1 TLFICGPTGSG
12 KTTTLNALL
21 RRVNA
26 MQRNIMTIEDPVEYR
41 MPLAHQVEVN
51 ERAGLTFATSIRSFL
66 RQDPDVIL
74 VGEVRDEETAALSMR
89 AAQTGHLV
97 LTSLH
102 ANDAVGALIRLR
114 DLGVPS
120 YLIAATVS
128 AVVAQRLLRKLCPG
142 CREPVLPGAPA
153 APPVRTPTRYRAKG
167 CVRCLGT
174 GYIGRQ
180 AVAEVLEIDRDL
192 ARMIDRGDTP
202 TLLYEAIE
210 SRGFSGMR
218 SEATRMVDEGITD
231 AAEFDRVMGLW
242 VDTV

>member
-1 TLFICGPTGSG
+1 
-12 KTTTLNALL
+12 
-21 RRVNA
+21 

-51 ERAGLTFATSIRSFL
+51 ERAGLTFANSIRSFL

-102 ANDAVGALIRLR
+102 ANDAIGALIRLR

-120 YLIAATVS
+120 YLIAATLT
-128 AVVAQRLLRKLCPG
+128 AIVAQRLLRKLCLS
-142 CREPVLPGAPA
+142 CREPIAASPPEVMPEAPL
-153 APPVRTPTRYRAKG
+153 TRYRAKG
-167 CVRCLGT
+167 CARCLGT

-192 ARMIDRGDTP
+192 ARLIERGDTP
-202 TLLYEAIE
+202 SLLYEAIE
-210 SRGFSGMR
+210 ARGFSSMR
-218 SEATRMVDEGITD
+218 SEAIRMVDEGLTD
-231 AAEFDRVMGLW
+231 EAEFDRVMGF
-242 VDTV
+242 DTYTR